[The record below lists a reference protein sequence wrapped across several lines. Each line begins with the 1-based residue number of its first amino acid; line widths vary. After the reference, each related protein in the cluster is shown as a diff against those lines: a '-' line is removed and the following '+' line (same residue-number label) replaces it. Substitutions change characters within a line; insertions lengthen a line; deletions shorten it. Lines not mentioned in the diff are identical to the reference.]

1 MEASAPLDPQVQA
14 EPPDWQPHALRLGGR
29 LLCGSITFFFLAFL
43 FAYFYLLAMN
53 TNGHFRI
60 GNTQPPIGWG
70 TAIAG
75 LMLIGAIVYRLA
87 ARRPFGDVLPAG
99 IVALV
104 CTLAAVAL
112 QFYEYTTLS
121 FGAASGGYAAVF
133 FGWTIWYAVVALI
146 GACWIEIQVAS
157 LLRRRAGASEQ
168 TRAARGRPGR
178 RRGAA
183 ARGHRGILLLLGVL
197 HRDRHD
203 RVHRPVP
210 GLTRWA

>member
-1 MEASAPLDPQVQA
+1 MEASAPLDERLQA
-14 EPPDWQPHALRLGGR
+14 EPPDWQPHALRFGGR

-43 FAYFYLLAMN
+43 FAYFYLLALN

-60 GNTQPPIGWG
+60 GSTQPPVGLG
-70 TAIAG
+70 TPIAG

-87 ARRPFGDVLPAG
+87 ARRRFADVLGAG

-133 FGWTIWYAVVALI
+133 FGWTAWYAVLALV
-146 GACWIEIQVAS
+146 GACLDRDPGREPRAPAS
-157 LLRRRAGASEQ
+157 RWERA
-168 TRAARGRPGR
+168 TLAARGRALR
-178 RRGAA
+178 RRRAA
-183 ARGHRGILLLLGVL
+183 ARGHRGVLLLLGL
-197 HRDRHD
+197 LRGDRRD

-210 GLTRWA
+210 GMRR

>member
-1 MEASAPLDPQVQA
+1 MEASAPLAENVQA

-29 LLCGSITFFFLAFL
+29 LLCGSATFFFMAFL
-43 FAYFYLLAMN
+43 FAYFYLLALN

-60 GNTQPPIGWG
+60 GQTQPPDAYG

-133 FGWTIWYAVVALI
+133 FGWTLWYAVVALI

-168 TRAARGRPGR
+168 RVQREGVPADDEVLLRA
-178 RRGAA
+178 
-183 ARGHRGILLLLGVL
+183 GIEASSFYWAYFTAIGVIAFIVL
-197 HRDRHD
+197 YL
-203 RVHRPVP
+203 V
-210 GLTRWA
+210 

>member
-29 LLCGSITFFFLAFL
+29 LLCGSITFFFVAFL

-75 LMLIGAIVYRLA
+75 LLLLGALVYRLA
-87 ARRPFGDVLPAG
+87 ARRPFADVLPAG
-99 IVALV
+99 IVALL

-112 QFYEYTTLS
+112 QFYEYTTLR
-121 FGAASGGYAAVF
+121 
-133 FGWTIWYAVVALI
+133 YAVAALI

-157 LLRRRAGASEQ
+157 LVRLRAGASERRPQ
-168 TRAARGRPGR
+168 RAGVPSDDDVLLRA
-178 RRGAA
+178 
-183 ARGHRGILLLLGVL
+183 GIEASSFYWAYFVAIGMIAFIVL
-197 HRDRHD
+197 YL
-203 RVHRPVP
+203 V
-210 GLTRWA
+210 

>member
-1 MEASAPLDPQVQA
+1 MEASAPLDEHVQA
-14 EPPDWQPHALRLGGR
+14 EPPEWQPHALRLGGR

-43 FAYFYLLAMN
+43 FAYFYLLALD

-60 GNTQPPIGWG
+60 GKTQPPVGWG

-75 LMLIGAIVYRLA
+75 LLLLGAIVYRLA
-87 ARRPFGDVLPAG
+87 ARRPFADVLPGG

-133 FGWTIWYAVVALI
+133 FGWTLWYAVAALI

-157 LLRRRAGASEQ
+157 LVRRRVGRNVGRAQREGVPSDDDDLLRAGIEASSFYW
-168 TRAARGRPGR
+168 AYFVA
-178 RRGAA
+178 
-183 ARGHRGILLLLGVL
+183 IGVVAFIVL
-197 HRDRHD
+197 YL
-203 RVHRPVP
+203 V
-210 GLTRWA
+210 

>member
-1 MEASAPLDPQVQA
+1 MEASAPLDEHVQA

-43 FAYFYLLAMN
+43 FAYFYLLALD

-60 GNTQPPIGWG
+60 GTTQPPVGWG

-75 LMLIGAIVYRLA
+75 LLLVGAIVYRLA
-87 ARRPFGDVLPAG
+87 ARRPFADVLPAG
-99 IVALV
+99 IIALL

-133 FGWTIWYAVVALI
+133 FGWTIWYAVLALV

-157 LLRRRAGASEQ
+157 LMRRRVGAGDRRSRREGVPADDDELLRVGIEASSFYW
-168 TRAARGRPGR
+168 AYFVA
-178 RRGAA
+178 
-183 ARGHRGILLLLGVL
+183 IGVVAFIVL
-197 HRDRHD
+197 YL
-203 RVHRPVP
+203 V
-210 GLTRWA
+210 